1 MVTEGGCVCI
11 MHKLRSCYLTIEKSR
26 PAACVWVLWL
36 TANAWDP
43 FNRGSEGVTI
53 LEFWLRV
60 GQLPSDWEEDH
71 TWLLGKSFI
80 SPISCCWLLTYTI
93 QQTESPFLS
102 LSFCCLFLLFF
113 FFFFS
118 SIFSAL
124 RMPAQLCGR
133 LRSRNKRREDCRERE
148 RESRKEITLL
158 SWDHNTAQHNTH
170 THSCVV
176 FLRSVV
182 FPFLLNWWQTRFHTR
197 RWNR

>member
-1 MVTEGGCVCI
+1 MVTEGGCVCVCI

-102 LSFCCLFLLFF
+102 LSFCCLFFAFLLLLLFF
-113 FFFFS
+113 YFLGS
-118 SIFSAL
+118 KNASAAL
-124 RMPAQLCGR
+124 REVALAEQK
-133 LRSRNKRREDCRERE
+133 KRR
-148 RESRKEITLL
+148 L
-158 SWDHNTAQHNTH
+158 
-170 THSCVV
+170 
-176 FLRSVV
+176 
-182 FPFLLNWWQTRFHTR
+182 
-197 RWNR
+197 